1 MPGSYVRELMTR
13 EPVTLKATAMLRDA
27 VELVMVRRV
36 RHIPVTD
43 PSDQLLGIVSIGDV
57 VKSRLGEL
65 EGERQALL
73 EYITK
78 G

>member
-1 MPGSYVRELMTR
+1 MTSHVYCAPPESNVHDLMQ
-13 EPVTLKATAMLRDA
+13 
-27 VELVMVRRV
+27 VMTDKRV

-43 PSDQLLGIVSIGDV
+43 ADGALIGIVSIGDV

-65 EGERQALL
+65 EGERAALVD
-73 EYITK
+73 YITK